1 MDLSLT
7 RRLLIGSALCLPA
20 MGLLTLAVPANA
32 EEKAEEG
39 DDNIDQRLAAL
50 EKRTG
55 GRLGVSVLDTQT
67 NISFGYRGS
76 EAFPMCST
84 FKALAAAFVLARV
97 DKGEE
102 SLDRRVTYG
111 KDKLVDYS
119 PLSGKHADADGMSIS
134 ELCEAAVTV
143 SDNTAANLL
152 LESFGGP
159 AALTDWLRSIGDGT
173 TRLDRT
179 EPTLNE
185 GRKDDPRDTTT
196 PDAMLD
202 TLGNLTLG
210 SILAEASSDRLIAW
224 LVASTT
230 GKERLRAGLPA
241 DWKVGDKTGTGPN
254 GAVGDIAVIWPP
266 DRGPIVAVVYI
277 GEATAPVKDLN
288 PIFAEIG
295 GMIVEMV

>member
-7 RRLLIGSALCLPA
+7 RRMLIGSALCLPVL
-20 MGLLTLAVPANA
+20 GLSANA
-32 EEKAEEG
+32 EDKAGED
-39 DDNIDQRLAAL
+39 DDNIQKRLAAL

-55 GRLGVSVLDTQT
+55 GRFGVSVLDTDT
-67 NISFGYRGS
+67 SISFNYRGS

-84 FKALAAAFVLARV
+84 FKALAAGFVLARA
-97 DKGEE
+97 DRGEE

-119 PLSGKHADADGMSIS
+119 PLSEKHADADGMTIA

-143 SDNTAANLL
+143 SDNTAGNLL

-159 AALTDWLRSIGDGT
+159 AGLTDWLRSIGDGT

-210 SILAEASSDRLIAW
+210 SILTEASADRLVAW

-230 GKERLRAGLPA
+230 GSERLRAGLPA
-241 DWKVGDKTGTGPN
+241 GWKVGDKTGTGPN
-254 GAVGDIAVIWPP
+254 GSLGDIAVIWPP
-266 DRGPIVAVVYI
+266 NRGPIVAAVYI
-277 GEATAPVKDLN
+277 AEATAPVKELN
-288 PIFAEIG
+288 PVFAEVG
-295 GMIVEMV
+295 RMIVEMV